1 MRIISGIAGG
11 IRLTPPKNADVRPT
25 TDRVKESIFGILGDL
40 RERRVID
47 LFAGS
52 GALGLE
58 ALSRGAGEVVFVE
71 KDRRH
76 IRLIETNL
84 AAVKKA
90 MGGQFTRAQVIRADA
105 SRPDRIPALTGSEFD
120 IILADP
126 PYQGHPGAREL
137 IHAPGFATFAGRAI
151 IVIEHARSIHLDTTP
166 ASPWELVKK
175 SEYGTTH
182 VSFLRHREKRR
193 RSPVS
198 TP

>member
-25 TDRVKESIFGILGDL
+25 TDRVKESIFGVLGDL
-40 RERRVID
+40 RGLRVLD

-58 ALSRGAGEVVFVE
+58 ALSRGAEEVIFVE
-71 KDRRH
+71 NNIRH
-76 IRLIETNL
+76 IRLIEENL

-90 MGGQFTRAQVIRADA
+90 MGGQFTQARVLRGDA
-105 SRPDRIPALTGSEFD
+105 SRITTLPAMIDSRFD

-126 PYQGHPGAREL
+126 PYQGNPGAREL
-137 IHAPGFATFAGRAI
+137 ISAPAFADFAGDAI
-151 IVIEHARSIHLDTTP
+151 VVIEHERRMRLDTTP
-166 ASPWELVKK
+166 ASPWELLRK

-182 VSFLRHREKRR
+182 VSYIRR
-193 RSPVS
+193 KATS
-198 TP
+198 